1 LSYQAIFCTFS
12 NDLEYDFIV
21 VGVGS
26 GGSIMA
32 ARLSEPEKNWSVLAL
47 DRGGGGGGAHDQ
59 SDSDLS
65 GVHDPNFFSI
75 AQDYLLGRVVS

>member
-1 LSYQAIFCTFS
+1 
-12 NDLEYDFIV
+12 
-21 VGVGS
+21 
-26 GGSIMA
+26 MA